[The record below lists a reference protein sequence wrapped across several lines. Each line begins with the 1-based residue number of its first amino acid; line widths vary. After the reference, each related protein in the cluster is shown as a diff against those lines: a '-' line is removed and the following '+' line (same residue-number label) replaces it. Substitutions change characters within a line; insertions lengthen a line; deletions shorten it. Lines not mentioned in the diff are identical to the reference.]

1 MTQAVAVQRSHGVL
15 SKATWRAARQLGLS
29 GAALSKVIGLSEA
42 TVSRLGRGEWDV
54 APQSKE
60 GQLAA
65 LLVRLFRSLDAIV
78 GNDAA
83 KVATW
88 MSSYNQALNGVPRE
102 LIESPQGLVMTLQY
116 VDAISLGMPQQLSR
130 RGGLSGALSDFS
142 LIALFQPA

>member
-1 MTQAVAVQRSHGVL
+1 MAVHAARRTAPATDPGRVLTRAALRAAEILDVPQRTLAEIIGV
-15 SKATWRAARQLGLS
+15 SASTISRAARAPLDPG
-29 GAALSKVIGLSEA
+29 SK
-42 TVSRLGRGEWDV
+42 
-54 APQSKE
+54 P

-65 LLVRLFRSLDAIV
+65 LWVRVFRSLDAIV

-116 VDAISLGMPQQLSR
+116 VDAMRATS
-130 RGGLSGALSDFS
+130 
-142 LIALFQPA
+142 